1 MPPSPTRQLLRLAGP
16 MYVAQL
22 AIMASG
28 LIDTIMAGRLSAL
41 DLAAVGVASSIL
53 VTVLMSLLSVL
64 LALPPLVAH
73 LRGAGRDA
81 AVGRELHQALWLALV
96 LTTIAMLILAHP
108 SPAVAFAELQPAVA
122 AKVHDYLAASVWAV
136 PGMVAMRLFYGFLNG
151 LGRPRPV
158 MTFNL
163 VALALKIP
171 LNAVFLYGLLGAP
184 ALGGPGCA
192 VASALSYGLTALLA
206 WGWCLA
212 QPDFAAYGLRARP
225 APPDWRALGEFLK
238 LGLPIALTF
247 IADLTAFSFMALF
260 IARLGFA
267 ASAAHQI
274 AASLAVLAYMLPLAL
289 GNAAAVLAGQA
300 LGAGEAG
307 RARAICWRAVRL
319 GLGFALAVALLLWA
333 GAGRVAALYTGDTAV
348 RSLAAPLLALVGLYH
363 VADALQAVA
372 VNALRGYR
380 KTAVPMLIYTT
391 CLWGVGLGGGYLLGL
406 SGHFG
411 PPRGALGFWI
421 AAVMGLGIAA
431 AGVAAYLAR
440 VSRVS
445 AAWQRGFRETHGAAR
460 L

>member
-1 MPPSPTRQLLRLAGP
+1 MPPSPNRQLLRLAGP

-28 LIDTIMAGRLSAL
+28 LIDTVMAGRLSAL

-53 VTVLMSLLSVL
+53 ATVQMSLLSVL
-64 LALPPLVAH
+64 LALPPLGAH

-81 AVGRELHQALWLALV
+81 EIGRELRQALWLALD
-96 LTTIAMLILAHP
+96 LAAIAMLILAHP
-108 SPAVAFAELQPAVA
+108 GPAVAFAELQPAVA
-122 AKVHDYLAASVWAV
+122 AKVRDYLTASVWAV
-136 PGMVAMRLFYGFLNG
+136 PGMVAMRLFYGLLNG

-158 MTFNL
+158 MVFNL
-163 VALALKIP
+163 VALALKVP
-171 LNAVFLYGLLGAP
+171 LNAVFLYGLLGTP

-212 QPDFAAYGLRARP
+212 HPGFAAYGLHVRP
-225 APPDWRALGEFLK
+225 APPDGRALGEFLK

-247 IADLTAFSFMALF
+247 IADLTAFFMALF

-307 RARAICWRAVRL
+307 RARALCWRAVRL

-333 GAGRVAALYTGDTAV
+333 GAGHVAALYTSDAAV
-348 RSLAAPLLALVGLYH
+348 RSLAAPLVALVGLYH

-380 KTAVPMLIYTT
+380 KTAASMLIYTS

-411 PPRGALGFWI
+411 PPRGASGFWI
-421 AAVMGLGIAA
+421 AAIMGLGIAA
-431 AGVAAYLAR
+431 AGVTAYLAR
-440 VSRVS
+440 VSRVPAIRQS
-445 AAWQRGFRETHGAAR
+445 ALAETHGAAR